1 MDHILAY
8 ANFLKEKRIKK
19 LTEKR
24 AFFETAPFDFKKAER
39 RRGFSGAEEMTSA
52 EAALKEKHFT
62 FAAGGDLFLKG
73 RIGFDFL
80 KSDFS

>member
-1 MDHILAY
+1 MAY
-8 ANFLKEKRIKK
+8 ANFLKEKRIEK
-19 LTEKR
+19 LTKKR
-24 AFFETAPFDFKKAER
+24 TFFETAPFDFKKAER

-52 EAALKEKHFT
+52 EAA
-62 FAAGGDLFLKG
+62 GGDLFLKG

>member
-24 AFFETAPFDFKKAER
+24 AFFETAPFDFKKADYKTTDGNHMTQSEGNR
-39 RRGFSGAEEMTSA
+39 FSKELADSIAKKVNINPAFSQTS
-52 EAALKEKHFT
+52 KNHF
-62 FAAGGDLFLKG
+62 
-73 RIGFDFL
+73 
-80 KSDFS
+80 